1 MHSVTNIQKY
11 SIHDG
16 DGIRTTVFFK
26 GCHLRCQWCHN
37 PETQSFEKELQ
48 VDVPK
53 CTGCG
58 RCAAVCPEGAITISP
73 EGKSET
79 DRERCVVCGRCE
91 SACLGNYRTVV
102 GRDYS
107 VSELVKICMQDLM
120 FYEQSGGG
128 VTLSGGEVMAMDNDY
143 ILKLVKRLHR
153 EGVSVDIDTCGQ
165 APYSNYEAILPYVDT
180 WLYDIKVMDDEKHRR
195 YMGMGNKL
203 ILENLTR
210 LAAAGK
216 KIYIRIPVVK
226 EVNGDTGSMAEIIE
240 FLKANDIRPLQV
252 NLLPYHS
259 TGSHKYGKLGMEY
272 PGQTLTAPDDEEMQG
287 FVKQWNEA
295 GFGNVKIGG

>member
-26 GCHLRCQWCHN
+26 GCHLRCRWCHN

-48 VDVPK
+48 VDTPK
-53 CTGCG
+53 CSGCG
-58 RCAAVCPEGAITISP
+58 RCAAVCPENAITISP
-73 EGKSET
+73 DGKSVM
-79 DRERCVVCGRCE
+79 DREKCVICGRCE
-91 SACLGNYRTVV
+91 AACLGNYRTVV

-107 VSELVKICMQDLM
+107 VGELAKICLQDLM

-128 VTLSGGEVMAMDNDY
+128 VTLSGGEVMAMDTDY
-143 ILKLVKRLHR
+143 ILQLVKKLHR
-153 EGVSVDIDTCGQ
+153 EGVNIAIDTCGQ

-180 WLYDIKVMDDEKHRR
+180 WLYDIKVMDEEKHRT

-210 LAAAGK
+210 LAAAGA
-216 KIYIRIPVVK
+216 KIYIRIPVVR

-240 FLKANDIRPLQV
+240 FLSSNDIKPLQV

-272 PGQTLTAPDDEEMQG
+272 PGQSLTAPADEEMQG

>member
-48 VDVPK
+48 VDIPK

-58 RCAAVCPEGAITISP
+58 RCEAVCPQGAIHISD
-73 EGKSET
+73 GKSVT
-79 DRERCVVCGRCE
+79 DREKCVVCGKCE
-91 SACLGNYRTVV
+91 AACLGNYRTVV

-107 VSELVKICMQDLM
+107 INELVKICMQDQM

-128 VTLSGGEVMAMDNDY
+128 VTLSGGEVMAMDSDY
-143 ILKLVKRLHR
+143 ILSLVKKLYR
-153 EGVSVDIDTCGQ
+153 EGVDVDIDTCGQ
-165 APYSNYEAILPYVDT
+165 APYSNYEALLPYVDT
-180 WLYDIKVMDDEKHRR
+180 WLYDIKVIDEEKHCK

-203 ILENLTR
+203 ILDNLAKI
-210 LAAAGK
+210 AAAGA

-226 EVNGDTGSMAEIIE
+226 EVNGDEESMAAIIG
-240 FLKANDIRPLQV
+240 FLKAHDIRPPQV

-272 PGQTLTAPDDEEMQG
+272 PGASLTTPDDEEMKA
-287 FVKQWNEA
+287 FVEQWNKA
-295 GFGNVKIGG
+295 GFTNVKIGG

>member
-1 MHSVTNIQKY
+1 MHAVTNIQKY

-37 PETQSFEKELQ
+37 PETQRFEKELQ
-48 VDVPK
+48 VDEPK

-58 RCAAVCPEGAITISP
+58 RCAAVCPEGAITITS
-73 EGKSET
+73 EGKSVT
-79 DRERCVVCGRCE
+79 DRDKCKVCGRCE
-91 SACLGNYRTVV
+91 SACLGNYRTLV

-107 VSELVKICMQDLM
+107 VNELVKICMQDLM

-128 VTLSGGEVMAMDNDY
+128 VTLSGGEVMAMDPDY
-143 ILKLVKRLHR
+143 ILQLVKKLHR
-153 EGVSVDIDTCGQ
+153 EGVDIAIDTCGQ
-165 APYSNYEAILPYVDT
+165 APYSSYEAILPYVDT
-180 WLYDIKVMDDEKHRR
+180 WLYDIKVMDDEKHRK

-203 ILENLTR
+203 ILENLKR
-210 LAAAGK
+210 LAAAGE

-226 EVNGDTGSMAEIIE
+226 EVNGDPGSMAEIIG
-240 FLKANDIRPLQV
+240 FLRENDIKPLQV

-272 PGQTLTAPDDEEMQG
+272 PGQELTAPDDEEMQG

-295 GFGNVKIGG
+295 GFSNVKIGG